1 MTGRLSAR
9 IWRCKNERRA
19 EARPRNGHHGAM
31 SNPFTLLKERA
42 LQAAAKAFINRE
54 IKGFGV
60 VTELAIDTSKK
71 TMRVELDLIGEA
83 SRIMINVASYELSEK
98 NGEIHIAV
106 QNVTAS
112 REWITAVLNKY
123 VVSRTFQLPNAARM
137 LL

>member
-1 MTGRLSAR
+1 
-9 IWRCKNERRA
+9 
-19 EARPRNGHHGAM
+19 M

-54 IKGFGV
+54 IEGFGV

-83 SRIMINVASYELSEK
+83 SRILINVASYELSEK
-98 NGEIHIAV
+98 NGEIHLAV

-123 VVSRTFQLPNAARM
+123 VVSRTFPLPNAARM

>member
-1 MTGRLSAR
+1 
-9 IWRCKNERRA
+9 
-19 EARPRNGHHGAM
+19 M

-54 IKGFGV
+54 IEGFGV

-83 SRIMINVASYELSEK
+83 SRILINVASYELSEK
-98 NGEIHIAV
+98 NGAIHISFH
-106 QNVTAS
+106 NVTTS
-112 REWITAVLNKY
+112 RAWITAVLNKY
-123 VVSRTFQLPNAARM
+123 VVSRSFQLPNAAKV